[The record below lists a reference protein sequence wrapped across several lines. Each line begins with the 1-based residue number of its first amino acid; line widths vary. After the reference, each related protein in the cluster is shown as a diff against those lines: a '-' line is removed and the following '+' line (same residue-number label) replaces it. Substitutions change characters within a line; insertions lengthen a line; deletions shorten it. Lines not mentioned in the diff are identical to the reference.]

1 MTGVKPANLPQNAS
15 VSPEEALS
23 AAVARR
29 ISVLRK
35 SHGLSFDSLAQR
47 AGVSKG
53 TLVQIEQGGANPSIS
68 TLCRLAG
75 ALEVSVAD
83 LVSPVEV
90 PERAVMVFGP
100 GETRSLWSGPSGGSV
115 LLLAGTPGPDML
127 EIWKWVLM
135 PGERFEASIHSAG
148 TRELIHVTD
157 GSLALDVDGQS
168 SVVTAGSTAIALTDR
183 RHAYRNPGSVPVH
196 FTMVVHEPPASK

>member
-1 MTGVKPANLPQNAS
+1 MTKPKAKNQNPDAAAS
-15 VSPEEALS
+15 QEEALS
-23 AAVARR
+23 AAVAQR
-29 ISVLRK
+29 IGALRK
-35 SHGLSFDSLAQR
+35 SHRLSFDNLAQR

-75 ALEVSVAD
+75 ALGVSVAD

-90 PERAVMVFGP
+90 PERSVMVLGP
-100 GETRSLWSGPSGGSV
+100 GDTRSLWSGPSGGSA